1 LQNSQTSQPILQDR
15 LRVEPSEREREIG
28 QRPMGTGL
36 PAEHEEV
43 SWYIG
48 SWEFRPFKS
57 QARLDLALVR
67 HER

>member
-1 LQNSQTSQPILQDR
+1 MELAQR
-15 LRVEPSEREREIG
+15 KGEIG
-28 QRPMGTGL
+28 RRPKGTGL